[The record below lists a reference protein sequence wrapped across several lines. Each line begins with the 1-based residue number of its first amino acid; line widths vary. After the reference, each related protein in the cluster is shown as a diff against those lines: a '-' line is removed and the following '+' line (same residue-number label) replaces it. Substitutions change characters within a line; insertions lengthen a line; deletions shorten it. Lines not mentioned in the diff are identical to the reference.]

1 MRWKEYNGLSFIAC
15 ACKFTEVTVAETPA
29 FSARKR
35 VKELIAALKKENPN
49 VENNIFQSIHNVQLD
64 TMAGY
69 KQAGTEHSFL
79 EKFGINGG
87 RKEK

>member
-1 MRWKEYNGLSFIAC
+1 MQQIHERKPLYVG
-15 ACKFTEVTVAETPA
+15 VDTVAYDFGVSRAKAYAIIKDLNME
-29 FSARKR
+29 
-35 VKELIAALKKENPN
+35 LKKENPN